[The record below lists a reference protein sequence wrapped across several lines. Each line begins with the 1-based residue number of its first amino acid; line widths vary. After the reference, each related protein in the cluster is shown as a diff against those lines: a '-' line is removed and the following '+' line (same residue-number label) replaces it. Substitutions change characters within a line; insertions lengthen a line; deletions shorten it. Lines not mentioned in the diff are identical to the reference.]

1 MVRCDIAIIGAGP
14 AGYVAAIKAAQRG
27 ASVFV
32 IEKER
37 TGGVCLNRG
46 CIPTKS
52 LVASAAAFESIRKAN
67 EFGIKIEG
75 NVYFSMKDAIS
86 RKERIV
92 SILSNGIERLFK
104 QNGINLIRGEG
115 KVLGKGRV
123 LVNVDGEE
131 MEVTCR
137 SIIICTGSSPV
148 NLPGLEIDGKKIISG
163 DQAVSL
169 EYLPERVLIVGAG
182 VIGCEYAMI
191 FNMLGC
197 RVTAVEIMERVL
209 PFEDEDISRILERE
223 MRKRKI
229 DLHLK
234 SKVESVEKGE
244 EGIRAYLSDGKAVEA
259 DIIIVS
265 VGRAPNSSMLGLEE
279 IGVDMDGKGFVR
291 VNECMETD
299 VKGIY
304 AAGDVVGGL
313 MLAHVASTE
322 GIVAAVNAT
331 GGRTRMDY
339 SVVPV
344 GIFTSPDIGRIG
356 LTEKQAREAGYNVQ
370 IGRFPFRA
378 LGKSHASGEIAGE
391 VKIIGDGVS
400 GRIIGAHIIG
410 PHAVDLVHEV
420 AVAMRAGLHIRDIA
434 ETIHAHPCFS
444 EALMEAAHD
453 FYGNSVHLPPRGKT
467 S

>member
-1 MVRCDIAIIGAGP
+1 MEKCDIAVIGSGP
-14 AGYVAAIKAAQRG
+14 AGYVAAIKAAQLG

-32 IEKER
+32 IEKEK

-52 LVASAAAFESIRKAN
+52 LVASAAAFESIRRAN
-67 EFGIKIEG
+67 EFGIRIEG

-92 SILSNGIERLFK
+92 SILSNGIETLFK

-131 MEVTCR
+131 MEVTCG
-137 SIIICTGSSPV
+137 SIILCTGSRPD

-209 PFEDEDISRILERE
+209 PFEDEDISKILERE

-244 EGIRAYLSDGKAVEA
+244 EGIRAYLSNGKTVEA

-265 VGRAPNSSMLGLEE
+265 VGRAPNSSMIGLEE
-279 IGVDMDGKGFVR
+279 IGVDMYGKGFVR
-291 VNECMETD
+291 VNEYMETV

-313 MLAHVASTE
+313 MLAHVASAE

-331 GGRTRMDY
+331 GGRIMMDY

-344 GIFTSPDIGRIG
+344 GIFTSPEIGRIG
-356 LTEKQAREAGYNVQ
+356 LTEKQAREAGYNVR

-378 LGKSHASGEIAGE
+378 LGKSHASGEIVGE
-391 VKIIGDGVS
+391 VKIIGDSES

-410 PHAVDLVHEV
+410 PHAVDLVHEI

-444 EALMEAAHD
+444 ESLMEAAHD
-453 FYGNSVHLPPRGKT
+453 FYGNAIHLPPRGKT
-467 S
+467 P